1 MKQEETALQIKNRID
16 GKVALVGIGNPLRG
30 DDGFGPKLIE
40 ALKGGGLKAS
50 LFDCGTAP
58 ENYIIPILDSSPS
71 TVILLDAADFG
82 SLPGVVGVFDMR
94 EVERISFSTHNTSP
108 RLLADLF
115 RTGNSALNIFMV
127 VAQPRNIAFGENL
140 SDEMKKAIE
149 TLSGIF
155 LEIL

>member
-40 ALKGGGLKAS
+40 ALKEGGLKVS

-82 SLPGVVGVFDMR
+82 SQPGAVGVFDMH
-94 EVERISFSTHNTSP
+94 EVENVSFSTHNTSP